1 MHFSDVLVGVLG
13 TDIISATQ
21 NNRESYSAR
30 QFIFFTKVVAQRKN
44 LHNWNAVFFER
55 R

>member
-30 QFIFFTKVVAQRKN
+30 QFIFFTKRRHNQSQAKTHSEGRKF
-44 LHNWNAVFFER
+44 A
-55 R
+55 